1 MSFVLDNSVT
11 MLWCFGDGTPED
23 LDYAAAVA
31 RQLQTDTALV
41 PVIWVLEVV
50 NVLARGELLGQLAA
64 ETSSE
69 FLEML
74 KRMRIVTDP
83 DTTRHAFSTTLDLA
97 RRHRLSAYDAA
108 YLELAQRKQIPLAT
122 LDADLRKSAAAA
134 GVALF

>member
-1 MSFVLDNSVT
+1 MLDNSVT
-11 MLWCFGDGTPED
+11 MRWCFGDGTPED
-23 LDYAAAVA
+23 LDYAAAVT

-41 PVIWVLEVV
+41 PVIWALEVV
-50 NVLARGELLGQLAA
+50 NVVARGELLGHLAA
-64 ETSSE
+64 DTSGA
-69 FLEML
+69 FLAML

-83 DTTRHAFSTTLDLA
+83 DTTRYAFHMTLDLA

-122 LDADLRKSAAAA
+122 LDADLRKSAATA